1 MMKKTSMILMIEMVK
16 IVIVRLNTEKVLLL
30 WTAWSNSQNYQ
41 VCTSDNPLF
50 IFRGWWWR
58 KWWWW
63 NFFFSFLLQHV
74 DLLNMTAAVA
84 AMDSLKQHLKS
95 SSLPVRQS
103 TFWLWWN
110 NFDGDCVFLQFVDL
124 MEMPAGS
131 PSPSVIWL
139 RNGVLIDSDYT
150 RWIKWS

>member
-1 MMKKTSMILMIEMVK
+1 MKKMVMVK
-16 IVIVRLNTEKVLLL
+16 FFLFFFTATCGFTEHDCSSCSYGQLETTPKIIK
-30 WTAWSNSQNYQ
+30 
-41 VCTSDNPLF
+41 SDNPLF
-50 IFRGWWWR
+50 
-58 KWWWW
+58 
-63 NFFFSFLLQHV
+63 
-74 DLLNMTAAVA
+74 DY
-84 AMDSLKQHLKS
+84 DDE
-95 SSLPVRQS
+95 
-103 TFWLWWN
+103 N